1 MISAPIPDT
10 LAPTI
15 LLVDDEDAIRAG
27 LAAALLRAGF
37 RVLEARDGAEAM
49 RTIERQRPAV
59 IVLDILMPELDGRE
73 VCRRLRQAGNWTPVI
88 MLTQISAT
96 GEKIS
101 SLEEGADDYLNKPF
115 DSYELIARVHALLRR
130 QAVAGRPAQLAN
142 VLVSGPLRLERETQ
156 RIYLSGREV
165 PFSNKAFGVL
175 AHLMGRPDV
184 VVSREQLLDQVW
196 GWDDPAGMRTVD
208 VRIAEIRRKL
218 AAANVAAGTDD
229 QSFIET
235 VPGEGY
241 RFIGPVRVEDTR

>member
-1 MISAPIPDT
+1 MPDS
-10 LAPTI
+10 PTV

-37 RVLEARDGAEAM
+37 HVVEARNGVEALSLVE
-49 RTIERQRPAV
+49 THHPDV
-59 IVLDILMPELDGRE
+59 IALDILMPELDGRE
-73 VCRRLRQAGNWTPVI
+73 VCRRLRQAENWTPII

-115 DSYELIARVHALLRR
+115 DSYELVARIRALLRR
-130 QAVAGRPAQLAN
+130 QEMAGRPTQLAS
-142 VLVSGPLRLERETQ
+142 VLTSGPLRLERETQ
-156 RIYLSGREV
+156 RAWLAGNEIQL
-165 PFSNKAFGVL
+165 SNKAFGVL
-175 AHLMGRPDV
+175 AHLMSRPNV

-196 GWDDPAGMRTVD
+196 GWDDPTGMRTVD

-218 AAANVAAGTDD
+218 GDEH
-229 QSFIET
+229 QFIET

-241 RFIGPVRVEDTR
+241 RFVGSVKAG